1 MVLPTLQSRYAIKQ
15 LQAPQQIIQ
24 RKQEIEAEKKA
35 QWAQTANYFKAQ
47 TRHNSVHS
55 HWTSP
60 TSAVISNEAYR
71 GQQDKE
77 EKLNKLEQ
85 RRNHL
90 AAILEGEKLQF
101 QNELSSIRQSSAR
114 ESVPDMKMRAENL
127 RSAREK
133 ERKAVADEKLYEHW
147 IANDPDLRS
156 IEQQKLQNLQPEIWS
171 DQLNEKRLAQQEEEE
186 MNLKYQEELR
196 QRINEQEQLEQ
207 EEQNERKRRI
217 EQLKYILQEQMD
229 ELRDKEEESELLKQE
244 EERLLREQWELD
256 QYEEAKQQME
266 KRYVQQDYGRQLLR
280 QHKAK
285 LHKRAKEVQEK
296 LELDMKI
303 LSSIAHADEESRIEQ
318 SEQREQLRRDA
329 LHMLQQ
335 FQQQMKL
342 EKEKEQE
349 LDSMFQ
355 EEAAK
360 QWARREQE
368 WEHEK
373 ELREKLMRQVMD
385 ERQEQVMEK
394 LNALKEQ
401 QQETYEKR
409 QALIA
414 EMEQARKYDLI
425 EKQKQIKEREDKKQ
439 DLQRQVSIVKQERAQ
454 SRLELEKQDALERE
468 DKRQMDQLMRQQK
481 AVISAT
487 AVEPKFYG
495 RRRANWN

>member
-1 MVLPTLQSRYAIKQ
+1 MVLPTLHSHYANRH
-15 LQAPQQIIQ
+15 LATPQQIVQ

-60 TSAVISNEAYR
+60 TSAVISNEVHR
-71 GQQDKE
+71 GQQEKE
-77 EKLNKLEQ
+77 EKLNRLEQ
-85 RRNHL
+85 RRNRL
-90 AAILEGEKLQF
+90 AAILEDEKLQF
-101 QNELSSIRQSSAR
+101 QNELTSIRQSAR
-114 ESVPDMKMRAENL
+114 ASVPDMKMRAESL

-133 ERKAVADEKLYEHW
+133 ERQAIAEEKLYEHW
-147 IANDPDLRS
+147 VANDPDLRS
-156 IEQQKLQNLQPEIWS
+156 IEQQKLENLQPEYWS
-171 DQLNEKRLAQQEEEE
+171 EQLSERRAAQKEEDEA
-186 MNLKYQEELR
+186 NQRYQQELR
-196 QRINEQEQLEQ
+196 QRLDEQEIYEQ

-217 EQLKYILQEQMD
+217 DELKHILQEQMA
-229 ELRDKEEESELLKQE
+229 ELKEKEEETEVLKQE
-244 EERLLREQWELD
+244 EERLLREQWEFD
-256 QYEEAKQQME
+256 QYEEEKKQME
-266 KRYVQQDYGRQLLR
+266 KRYIQQDYGRQLLR

-285 LHKRAKEVQEK
+285 LHKRAKEIQEQ

-303 LSSIAHADEESRIEQ
+303 LASIAHADEESRMEQ
-318 SEQREQLRRDA
+318 NEQREQLRRDA
-329 LHMLQQ
+329 LHMLQE

-349 LDSMFQ
+349 LDAMFQ

-368 WEHEK
+368 WDREK

-394 LNALKEQ
+394 LHALKEQ
-401 QQETYEKR
+401 QQETYEKQ

-425 EKQKQIKEREDKKQ
+425 EKQKQAQEREDKKQ
-439 DLQRQVSIVKQERAQ
+439 DLKRQISIVKQERAQ
-454 SRLELEKQDALERE
+454 SRLEVEKQDAVERE
-468 DKRQMDQLMRQQK
+468 DKRQMDELVRKQRS
-481 AVISAT
+481 VISAT
-487 AVEPKFYG
+487 TVEPKFYG